1 VLFTIALLW
10 LVPWCF
16 EDVLAGR
23 DVVHQHD
30 FGLRLYLQETAALGF
45 ASLAVILIGL
55 ITTWAGYIKNVRWA
69 WFVMFVIVW
78 GWAFPVMAFP
88 DFVYPLYRGA
98 LQIPSFSDLIGAAF
112 SKPGVARTI
121 AHEMVVFILMVI
133 ALVLPIK
140 SFFWGGERQATA
152 HAARE

>member
-1 VLFTIALLW
+1 M
-10 LVPWCF
+10 PSCF

-23 DVVHQHD
+23 DAVHEND
-30 FGLRLYLQETAALGF
+30 FGIRLYLRQTALGF

-78 GWAFPVMAFP
+78 GWALPVMAFP
-88 DFVYPLYRGA
+88 DFVYPIYRRA
-98 LQIPSFSDLIGAAF
+98 LSIPSFSGLIGAAF
-112 SKPGVARTI
+112 SKPGMARTI
-121 AHEMVVFILMVI
+121 AHEMVIFVVMVI

-140 SFFWGGERQATA
+140 SFFWGAERPLPPSTA
-152 HAARE
+152 CLKPRQ